1 MEDILKLSEDGKTLI
16 KVYDENI
23 THITIPNGITTI
35 GQNAFRGCSALQSID
50 IPNSVTKIQEGAFE
64 GCSALKSINIPNKVT
79 TIEKYAFEG
88 CLCLKEIHIHW
99 TQTDNIQ
106 VDDYAFG
113 NRINVEK
120 CILYIPSGT
129 RWAYRHHPVFGKF
142 KNIVTEKQIE
152 V

>member
-1 MEDILKLSEDGKTLI
+1 MTGCKYNICSALQDID
-16 KVYDENI
+16 
-23 THITIPNGITTI
+23 IPNSVTTI
-35 GQNAFRGCSALQSID
+35 GWYAFRGCSALQSID
-50 IPNSVTKIQEGAFE
+50 IPNSVTTIHEGAFSE
-64 GCSALKSINIPNKVT
+64 CSTLQSINIPNRVT
-79 TIEKYAFEG
+79 TIEKYAFSG

-99 TQTDNIQ
+99 TQIDNIQ

-129 RWAYRHHPVFGKF
+129 RWTYRHHPVFGKF
-142 KNIVTEKQIE
+142 KNIVTDKQIE

>member
-1 MEDILKLSEDGKTLI
+1 MD
-16 KVYDENI
+16 V
-23 THITIPNGITTI
+23 
-35 GQNAFRGCSALQSID
+35 FRGCSALHSID
-50 IPNSVTKIQEGAFE
+50 IPNSVTSIECFAFQNCTALQNIDIPNSVTTIE
-64 GCSALKSINIPNKVT
+64 ESAFIRCSALQSIDIPNKVT